1 MNRVAAI
8 FAHPDDEILGCG
20 GTLALHK
27 KNKDIVDVCFISSGL
42 KSRTNNKISLE
53 RLRNDSKKANDLIG
67 VNSVAFSEF
76 PDNQLDSISLL
87 KITKYIETFLRKK
100 KSNIIYTHH
109 VGDLNIDHEIVHKAV
124 LTATRPVEKS
134 IVKEIYSC
142 EVNSSTEWAFNS
154 KNLFSPTN
162 FVDIS
167 KTIKKKINALS
178 MYYTEL
184 RDFPHPRSKE
194 GVEVLAR
201 LRGMQS
207 GLKFA
212 EAFLTVR
219 KISN

>member
-100 KSNIIYTHH
+100 KIKYYLYTPC
-109 VGDLNIDHEIVHKAV
+109 
-124 LTATRPVEKS
+124 R
-134 IVKEIYSC
+134 
-142 EVNSSTEWAFNS
+142 
-154 KNLFSPTN
+154 
-162 FVDIS
+162 
-167 KTIKKKINALS
+167 
-178 MYYTEL
+178 
-184 RDFPHPRSKE
+184 
-194 GVEVLAR
+194 
-201 LRGMQS
+201 
-207 GLKFA
+207 
-212 EAFLTVR
+212 
-219 KISN
+219 